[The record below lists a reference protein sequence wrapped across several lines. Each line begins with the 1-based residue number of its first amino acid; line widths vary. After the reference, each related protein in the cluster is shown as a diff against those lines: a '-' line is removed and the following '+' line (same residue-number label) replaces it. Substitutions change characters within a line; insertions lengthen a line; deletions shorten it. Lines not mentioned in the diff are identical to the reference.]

1 MAFFDNLSD
10 GLSGGAQGAAAG
22 GMVGGVPG
30 ALIGGGVGALGG
42 IIAGESTRK
51 RAKAEADRINAEN
64 EARILAQLK
73 ALEGYNPKDYYRD
86 EQYIGDIYAPDLPSA
101 SRLGTGMEGVRL
113 DPSLI
118 AAQSQSLSSLGDVIG
133 QGGMTLQDRAN
144 FQDANAAAQRQASRQ
159 QAAMQDQMAARG
171 LAGSGNETVA
181 RMMAAQGAADAS
193 ARSARDMN
201 AMAQKRALE
210 AIMSRGTLAGNMADQ
225 DFGRQTKIAQAKDII
240 NQFNETNRLRQGNT
254 AAEMQMDAAKS
265 NRDVKQGVEGRNVR
279 GLSELGS
286 QVYKKASGIADIQG
300 GRPVSAT
307 PNVPNPMQMF
317 QQGIGSIG
325 AGIQGY
331 QGYQDRTDSKARQ
344 DKYDKW
350 AEEDRFRRNNPNV
363 YDYTPSPGNK
373 GIG

>member
-10 GLSGGAQGAAAG
+10 ALSGGGQGAAAG
-22 GMVGGVPG
+22 SMFGPTG
-30 ALIGGGVGALGG
+30 AIIGGGVGALGG
-42 IIAGESTRK
+42 VIAGESTR
-51 RAKAEADRINAEN
+51 RKARDEANRINAEN

-73 ALEGYNPKDYYRD
+73 ALEGYNPEDYYR
-86 EQYIGDIYAPDLPSA
+86 EEKYMGDIYAPDLPTA
-101 SRLGTGMEGVRL
+101 NRLSTGMESVRL

-210 AIMSRGTLAGNMADQ
+210 AIMSRGALAGNMADQ
-225 DFGRQTKIAQAKDII
+225 DFGRQAKIAQAKDII
-240 NQFNETNRLRQGNT
+240 NQFNETNRLRQGNR

-265 NRDVKQGVEGRNVR
+265 NRDVRQGIEGRNVR
-279 GLSELGS
+279 GLADLGG
-286 QVYKKASGIADIQG
+286 QVYKKASDIANVQG

-331 QGYQDRTDSKARQ
+331 QNYQDREASRVRQ

-350 AEEDRFRRNNPNV
+350 AEEDRFRRNNQTI
-363 YDYTPSPGNK
+363 YDYTPPSGNER
-373 GIG
+373 IG